1 MAPRPT
7 LLRLSLLVG
16 LLSITACGSAT
27 GGNGGTAQNVAPNG
41 TSAAAGA
48 TVDPSNVSQL
58 LMLAHAREPQDVTYV
73 LTATDKTAQG
83 AAQGSGKAI
92 LTRSPRRYLIDIQ
105 YPAAPSL
112 NLHQI
117 YDYDSKKITSTV
129 QGQTTSGTTNIEAYY
144 LLHNPVYMGKEQV
157 NGADA
162 YHVSGTLFQE
172 QTGIATHLWIRVS
185 DLYVVKSTQHV
196 EGSGLSDDRAYT
208 NPVFNSGATIPA
220 P

>member
-1 MAPRPT
+1 MTARPT
-7 LLRLSLLVG
+7 ILCLSLLMG
-16 LLSITACGSAT
+16 LLSFTACSSAT
-27 GGNGGTAQNVAPNG
+27 GGSGGAAQNSTPSVAPA
-41 TSAAAGA
+41 TAGA

-58 LMLAHAREPQDVTYV
+58 LMLAHEREPQDVTYV
-73 LTATDKTAQG
+73 LTAAFKSSQAT
-83 AAQGSGKAI
+83 AQGSGKAI
-92 LTRSPRRYLIDIQ
+92 LTRSPRRYLVDIQ
-105 YPAAPSL
+105 YPTAPSL

-129 QGQTTSGTTNIEAYY
+129 QGQTTSGTTSIESYY
-144 LLHNPVYMGKEQV
+144 LLHNPVYVGKEQV

-162 YHVSGTLFQE
+162 YHVSGTLLQE

-196 EGSGLSDDRAYT
+196 EGQGLSDDRAYT
-208 NPVFNSGATIPA
+208 DPVFNTGATIPA